1 MERSYEYTPFN
12 LLVNFQNNLN
22 GVESKNSSE
31 HFQYISISSLNTIT
45 ESQRELEEVLF
56 KYDLKLKEMV
66 DYKL

>member
-1 MERSYEYTPFN
+1 MYYTTI
-12 LLVNFQNNLN
+12 QEKREHY
-22 GVESKNSSE
+22 GVEYQTGSE

-45 ESQRELEEVLF
+45 ESQRDLEEVLF

>member
-1 MERSYEYTPFN
+1 MTRQMQIGHRKRFLELQVRD
-12 LLVNFQNNLN
+12 
-22 GVESKNSSE
+22 GVESKNSPE

-45 ESQRELEEVLF
+45 ESQKELEEVLF